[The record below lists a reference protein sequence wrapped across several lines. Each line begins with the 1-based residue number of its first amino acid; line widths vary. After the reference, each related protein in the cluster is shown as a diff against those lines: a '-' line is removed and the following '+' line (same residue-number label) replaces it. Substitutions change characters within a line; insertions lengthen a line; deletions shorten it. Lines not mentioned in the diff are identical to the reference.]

1 MATIPEGI
9 LSQLEEAIAGITAAF
24 DGFEDAMFIP
34 QLELSRNMFANN
46 LRTAAVDLN
55 PRTMKELDF
64 TFNDLRT
71 FASELTD
78 DDAARIA
85 PSLAAIEDGLASLR
99 EAAAL
104 HPELVAA
111 IRVLRGKLKSRKS
124 SLERALF
131 RPPESAPEPVPH
143 PPSEIR
149 DEASR
154 VAAALQASG
163 FDTPELDELVG
174 STDEELGQLSIERL
188 VEELDLALD

>member
-9 LSQLEEAIAGITAAF
+9 LSQLDGAIAGITTAF
-24 DGFEDAMFIP
+24 DSFDDGMFIP
-34 QLELSRNMFANN
+34 QLELSRSMFANN
-46 LRTAAVDLN
+46 VRTAAVDLN
-55 PRTMKELDF
+55 PRSMKELDF

-78 DDAARIA
+78 EDAARLA
-85 PSLAAIEDGLASLR
+85 PSLAMIETALASLR

-131 RPPESAPEPVPH
+131 RPPGSPPEPLPH
-143 PPSEIR
+143 PPSELR

-154 VAAALQASG
+154 IAGALQASG
-163 FDTPELDELVG
+163 FDTPELDELVA
-174 STDEELGQLSIERL
+174 STDDELGQLSIERL

>member
-1 MATIPEGI
+1 MATIPAGI
-9 LSQLEEAIAGITAAF
+9 LSQLEGAIAGITTAF
-24 DGFEDAMFIP
+24 DSFDDGMFIP
-34 QLELSRNMFANN
+34 QLELSRNMFASNV
-46 LRTAAVDLN
+46 RTAAGDLN

-78 DDAARIA
+78 EDAARLA
-85 PSLAAIEDGLASLR
+85 PSLAAIETALASLR

-111 IRVLRGKLKSRKS
+111 IRMLRGKLKSRKS
-124 SLERALF
+124 ALERALF
-131 RPPESAPEPVPH
+131 RPPGSPAEPLPY
-143 PPSEIR
+143 PPSELR

-154 VAAALQASG
+154 IAEALQASG
-163 FDTPELDELVG
+163 FDTPELDELAG
-174 STDEELGQLSIERL
+174 STEAELGQLSIERL

>member
-1 MATIPEGI
+1 MAGIPDATLAKLEG
-9 LSQLEEAIAGITAAF
+9 AIAGMTAAF
-24 DGFEDAMFIP
+24 ESFDDGMFIP

-46 LRTAAVDLN
+46 LRAAAEDLN

-71 FASELTD
+71 FASELID
-78 DDAARIA
+78 EDAARLA
-85 PSLAAIEDGLASLR
+85 PSLAAIEASLASLR

-104 HPELVAA
+104 PKELVAS
-111 IRVLRGKLKSRKS
+111 IQGLRAKLKARKGA
-124 SLERALF
+124 LERALY
-131 RPPESAPEPVPH
+131 RPPESAPEPLPH
-143 PPSEIR
+143 SPSELR

-154 VAAALQASG
+154 IAAALKANG

-174 STDEELGQLSIERL
+174 STDDELGQLTIERL